1 MAKRQ
6 RYEGPI
12 KQAQHETAWPE
23 GAQEL
28 RPQWHED
35 QIRLYL
41 SQLPCW
47 AGSLD
52 NGSLTIERLVG
63 GLCNRNYR
71 IRHADG
77 EQAARIGKDI
87 PVHGIIQSSVQA
99 SMYAAGEIGISPKV
113 ILSEPHL
120 TIVDFLPGG
129 CLKPEDFIED
139 EERISAIV
147 ALLQRLHAGSRQV
160 REALT
165 YFWPFQVIR
174 NYVAIG
180 TERQS
185 RLCDEFPEVLRINAL
200 LESAIDRFVPVF
212 THNDTVPQNFVFDG
226 DCKIWMIDW
235 DYGGYGHPMFDLVG
249 VSCNSDMAEK
259 YERIMFE
266 KYYGTLTETLRR
278 QLIAF
283 KLALNLR
290 EYMWGMTQEVT
301 SDLGDESV
309 AESMAE
315 IYPDQEAGYEGYTN
329 MNKDRFEANWDLYRG
344 AFD

>member
-1 MAKRQ
+1 MAKGQ
-6 RYEGPI
+6 RCDGPVI
-12 KQAQHETAWPE
+12 EPQQGATWPA
-23 GAQEL
+23 GAEDLQ
-28 RPQWHED
+28 PQWDEA
-35 QIRLYL
+35 QIQNYL
-41 SQLPCW
+41 SALPCW
-47 AGSLD
+47 EGNLD

-77 EQAARIGKDI
+77 EHVARIGKDI
-87 PVHGIIQSSVQA
+87 AVHGIIQSSVQA
-99 SMYAAGEIGISPKV
+99 SMHAAGEIGISPKV
-113 ILSEPHL
+113 ILSESHL

-139 EERISAIV
+139 EDRIGAIV
-147 ALLQRLHAGSRQV
+147 ALLERLHAGSSQV

-165 YFWPFQVIR
+165 YFWPFQVVR
-174 NYVAIG
+174 NYIAIG
-180 TERQS
+180 TERES
-185 RLCDEFPEVLRINAL
+185 RLCDEFPEVLRINSL
-200 LESAIDRFVPVF
+200 LESAIDRFIPVF

-226 DCKIWMIDW
+226 DGEIWMIDW

-249 VSCNSDMAEK
+249 VSCNADMAEK
-259 YERIMFE
+259 YERILFE
-266 KYYGTLTETLRR
+266 KYYGTLTEALHR

-329 MNKDRFEANWDLYRG
+329 MNKDRFEANWDLYRSQ
-344 AFD
+344 FE